1 MLISR
6 GTVVVTYSAVSAP
19 STISSRTAK
28 ISLPLFAFSRRN
40 SAKLGD
46 TNCAVLFDIIKTCNL
61 GLIVNKNSLKTC

>member
-6 GTVVVTYSAVSAP
+6 GTVVVTYRTVSAP
-19 STISSRTAK
+19 STISSRTDR
-28 ISLPLFAFSRRN
+28 ISLPLFAFSKRN

-61 GLIVNKNSLKTC
+61 GLIVYTNSLETC